1 MRGSLMKMV
10 AGGLAALTLSL
21 GVVASTTPAEAGYWR
36 YGVWRGGWSGWHGGW
51 YGWRGGWY
59 GPGWYGCCGP
69 VFSVGVAAPVAVYP
83 YGGCW
88 RYRPVYNYA
97 GVYVGQRAVNVC
109 Y

>member
-1 MRGSLMKMV
+1 MKTV

-36 YGVWRGGWSGWHGGW
+36 GGGWHGGW
-51 YGWRGGWY
+51 HGGWSGGWHGGYGWRGA
-59 GPGWYGCCGP
+59 GWYGCCGP
-69 VFSVGVAAPVAVYP
+69 AVTVGFAAPVAVYP

-88 RYRPVYNYA
+88 RSRPVYNYA
-97 GVYVGQRAVNVC
+97 GYYVGQRAVNIC

>member
-1 MRGSLMKMV
+1 MRGSLLKMV

-21 GVVASTTPAEAGYWR
+21 GVVASSTPAEAGYWR
-36 YGVWRGGWSGWHGGW
+36 SGAWHGGWHGGW
-51 YGWRGGWY
+51 YGWRS
-59 GPGWYGCCGP
+59 GWYGCCGP
-69 VFSVGVAAPVAVYP
+69 AVTVGVVAPVYAPVAVYP

-88 RYRPVYNYA
+88 RSRPVYNYA